1 MYRKSYPHYSQY
13 PHKILNFARAKDLK
27 KSCSLCPFC
36 LRNVCVINTSA
47 GERGFGNLL
56 KPRSPHINLGSSK
69 MAGFSVYQ
77 DSYIGATIIS
87 NRFIDEYMNEAND
100 AQLKVYLYLVR
111 MLNAN
116 LETSVQDIAD
126 RFNHTE
132 KDVIRA
138 FVYWE
143 KKGLLTLDYN
153 EQNELT
159 GVHLV
164 NLCRSEAKGPSV
176 ESTHNKLS
184 RTESKEE
191 ENIGAAGF
199 VAEEPYEEEIPIPEK
214 RKYDSSEITA
224 IGEKGGMQ
232 LAFLAETYFGKTLT
246 PSDLQTLFYISDGL
260 GFSDDLT
267 DYLLQYCAE
276 KGKKDFRYA
285 EKVAIGWR
293 KNGIVSVEQARG
305 NNLRYDRTVYDIMNR
320 LGKKSTPTDAELEY
334 IVRWRKDY
342 GFSEE
347 VIFRACDKAVL
358 TTDAGRFNYA
368 EGILKSWHEQN
379 AHSIE
384 EIEELERSFKK
395 KSQGGNVSGGV
406 GASTR
411 NNAGGQNSGTKKNL
425 AGAFGNF
432 KQNEINFEEL
442 KKRAVVN

>member
-1 MYRKSYPHYSQY
+1 
-13 PHKILNFARAKDLK
+13 
-27 KSCSLCPFC
+27 
-36 LRNVCVINTSA
+36 
-47 GERGFGNLL
+47 
-56 KPRSPHINLGSSK
+56 

-132 KDVIRA
+132 KDVLRA

-184 RTESKEE
+184 RQES
-191 ENIGAAGF
+191 
-199 VAEEPYEEEIPIPEK
+199 VAEAKSDSAEEKYEEEIEVPEK
-214 RKYDSSEITA
+214 REYNSSELTS
-224 IGEKGGMQ
+224 IGEKGGTQ

-260 GFSDDLT
+260 GFSEDLT

-320 LGKKSTPTDAELEY
+320 LGKKSAPTDVELEF
-334 IVRWRKDY
+334 IVRWRKEY

-368 EGILKSWHEQN
+368 EGILKSWHEKN
-379 AHSIE
+379 AHTIS
-384 EIEELERSFKK
+384 EIEELESNFKK
-395 KSQGGNVSGGV
+395 KSQGGSVSGGDV
-406 GASTR
+406 AAARSS
-411 NNAGGQNSGTKKNL
+411 AGSQSSGTKKNL
-425 AGAFGNF
+425 AGSFGNF
-432 KQNEINFEEL
+432 KQNEIDFEEL

>member
-1 MYRKSYPHYSQY
+1 
-13 PHKILNFARAKDLK
+13 
-27 KSCSLCPFC
+27 
-36 LRNVCVINTSA
+36 
-47 GERGFGNLL
+47 
-56 KPRSPHINLGSSK
+56 

-132 KDVIRA
+132 KDVLRA

-143 KKGLLTLDYN
+143 KKGLLTLDYD
-153 EQNELT
+153 EQGELS

-164 NLCRSEAKGPSV
+164 NLCRSEAQGPSV
-176 ESTHNKLS
+176 ESTHKKLVS
-184 RTESKEE
+184 
-191 ENIGAAGF
+191 
-199 VAEEPYEEEIPIPEK
+199 EPEREEISVPEK
-214 RKYDSSEITA
+214 REFTSSEIA
-224 IGEKGGMQ
+224 SIGEKGGTQ
-232 LAFLAETYFGKTLT
+232 LAFLAETYFGRTLT
-246 PSDLQTLFYISDGL
+246 PSDIQTLFYISEEL
-260 GFSDDLT
+260 GFSEDLT

-305 NNLRYDRTVYDIMNR
+305 NNLRYDRSVYDIMNR
-320 LGKKSTPTDAELEY
+320 LGKKNVPTEAEVEY
-334 IVRWRKDY
+334 INRWRNEY

-347 VIFRACDKAVL
+347 IIFRACDKAVL

-384 EIEELERSFKK
+384 EIEEAELKFKK
-395 KSQGGNVSGGV
+395 KSQGGSVSGGDV
-406 GASTR
+406 SLARS
-411 NNAGGQNSGTKKNL
+411 NAGSQNAPAKKNL
-425 AGAFGNF
+425 AGSFGNF
-432 KQNEINFEEL
+432 KQNEIDFEEL

>member
-1 MYRKSYPHYSQY
+1 
-13 PHKILNFARAKDLK
+13 
-27 KSCSLCPFC
+27 
-36 LRNVCVINTSA
+36 
-47 GERGFGNLL
+47 
-56 KPRSPHINLGSSK
+56 

-132 KDVIRA
+132 KDVLRA

-143 KKGLLTLDYN
+143 KKGLLTLDYD
-153 EQNELT
+153 EQGELA

-164 NLCRSEAKGPSV
+164 NLCRSEAHGPSV
-176 ESTHNKLS
+176 ESTHKKLS
-184 RTESKEE
+184 SRSVTEAEKQQEADGDKEFATELKKEE
-191 ENIGAAGF
+191 IS
-199 VAEEPYEEEIPIPEK
+199 VPEK
-214 RKYDSSEITA
+214 REFTSSEIA
-224 IGEKGGMQ
+224 SIGEKGGTQ

-246 PSDLQTLFYISDGL
+246 PSDIQTLFYISEEL
-260 GFSDDLT
+260 GFSEDLT

-285 EKVAIGWR
+285 EKVAISWR
-293 KNGIVSVEQARG
+293 KNGIASVEQARG
-305 NNLRYDRTVYDIMNR
+305 SNLRYDRTVYDIMNR
-320 LGKKSTPTDAELEY
+320 LGKKNSPTEAEAQY
-334 IVRWRKDY
+334 INRWRTEY

-347 VIFRACDKAVL
+347 AIFRACDKAVL

-384 EIEELERSFKK
+384 EIEESELRFKK
-395 KSQGGNVSGGV
+395 KSQGGSVSGGDV
-406 GASTR
+406 TFAR
-411 NNAGGQNSGTKKNL
+411 NNAGSQNAPAKKNL
-425 AGAFGNF
+425 AGSFGNF
-432 KQNEINFEEL
+432 KQNEIDFEEL

>member
-1 MYRKSYPHYSQY
+1 
-13 PHKILNFARAKDLK
+13 
-27 KSCSLCPFC
+27 
-36 LRNVCVINTSA
+36 
-47 GERGFGNLL
+47 
-56 KPRSPHINLGSSK
+56 

-132 KDVIRA
+132 KDVLRA

-143 KKGLLTLDYN
+143 KKGLLTLDYD
-153 EQNELT
+153 EQGELA

-164 NLCRSEAKGPSV
+164 NLCRSEAQGPSV
-176 ESTHNKLS
+176 ESTHKKLS
-184 RTESKEE
+184 SRSVTEAEKQQEADGDKEFAAELKKEE
-191 ENIGAAGF
+191 IS
-199 VAEEPYEEEIPIPEK
+199 VPEK
-214 RKYDSSEITA
+214 REFTSSEIA
-224 IGEKGGMQ
+224 SIGEKGGTQ

-246 PSDLQTLFYISDGL
+246 PSDIQTLFYISEEL
-260 GFSDDLT
+260 GFSEDLT

-305 NNLRYDRTVYDIMNR
+305 NNLRYDRSVYDIMNR
-320 LGKKSTPTDAELEY
+320 LGKKNVPTEAEVEY
-334 IVRWRKDY
+334 INRWRNEY

-347 VIFRACDKAVL
+347 IIFRACDKAVL

-384 EIEELERSFKK
+384 EIEEAELKFKK
-395 KSQGGNVSGGV
+395 KSQGGSVSGGDV
-406 GASTR
+406 SLARS
-411 NNAGGQNSGTKKNL
+411 NAGSQNAPAKKNL
-425 AGAFGNF
+425 AGSFGNF
-432 KQNEINFEEL
+432 KQNEIDFEEL

>member
-1 MYRKSYPHYSQY
+1 
-13 PHKILNFARAKDLK
+13 
-27 KSCSLCPFC
+27 
-36 LRNVCVINTSA
+36 
-47 GERGFGNLL
+47 
-56 KPRSPHINLGSSK
+56 

-132 KDVIRA
+132 KDVLRA

-143 KKGLLTLDYN
+143 KKGLLTLDYD
-153 EQNELT
+153 ERGELA

-164 NLCRSEAKGPSV
+164 NLCRSEAQGPSV
-176 ESTHNKLS
+176 ESTHKRSDNPFFAETEKNQEADSNKDL
-184 RTESKEE
+184 T
-191 ENIGAAGF
+191 
-199 VAEEPYEEEIPIPEK
+199 AEPEKAEVSVPEK
-214 RKYDSSEITA
+214 REFSSSEIA
-224 IGEKGGMQ
+224 SIGEKGGTQ
-232 LAFLAETYFGKTLT
+232 LAFLAETYFGRTLT
-246 PSDLQTLFYISDGL
+246 SSDIQTLFYISEEL
-260 GFSDDLT
+260 GFSEDLT

-320 LGKKSTPTDAELEY
+320 LGKKNVPTEAEAEF
-334 IVRWRKDY
+334 INRWRNEY

-384 EIEELERSFKK
+384 EIEEAELKFKK
-395 KSQGGNVSGGV
+395 RSQGGSVSGGDV
-406 GASTR
+406 SFAR
-411 NNAGGQNSGTKKNL
+411 NNTGTQNAPAKKNL
-425 AGAFGNF
+425 AGSFGNF
-432 KQNEINFEEL
+432 KQNEIDFEEL